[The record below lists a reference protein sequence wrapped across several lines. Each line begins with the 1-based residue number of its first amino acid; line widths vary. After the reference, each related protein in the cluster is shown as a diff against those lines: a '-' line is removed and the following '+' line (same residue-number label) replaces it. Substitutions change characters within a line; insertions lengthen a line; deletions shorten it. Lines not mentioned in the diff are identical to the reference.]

1 MKCVDVINS
10 LALQGGEL
18 TLLSVTVKT
27 EGSCVRGPWVAVLR
41 GEGRAEPECLWCFC
55 PDESAGVLTF
65 SAPAP
70 ALKTSKPAL

>member
-1 MKCVDVINS
+1 MCCCHKF
-10 LALQGGEL
+10 LALQEGEL

-27 EGSCVRGPWVAVLR
+27 EGSCVRGPCVAVLR
-41 GEGRAEPECLWCFC
+41 GEGLAEPECLWCFC

-70 ALKTSKPAL
+70 ALTP